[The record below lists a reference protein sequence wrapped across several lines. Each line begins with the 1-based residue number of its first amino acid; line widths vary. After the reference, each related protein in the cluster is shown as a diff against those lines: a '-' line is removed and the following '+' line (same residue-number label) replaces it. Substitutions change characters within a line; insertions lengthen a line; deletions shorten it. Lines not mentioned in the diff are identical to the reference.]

1 MPAIFAQLMA
11 FFGISGA
18 PATFAEFIP
27 WAFQVLCAVG
37 LFLFLFNMIRSVVN
51 GISRS
56 ARW

>member
-1 MPAIFAQLMA
+1 MSDLFAQLMA
-11 FFGISGA
+11 FFGILGA

-27 WAFQVLCAVG
+27 WLFQVLCAVG

-51 GISRS
+51 GINRS